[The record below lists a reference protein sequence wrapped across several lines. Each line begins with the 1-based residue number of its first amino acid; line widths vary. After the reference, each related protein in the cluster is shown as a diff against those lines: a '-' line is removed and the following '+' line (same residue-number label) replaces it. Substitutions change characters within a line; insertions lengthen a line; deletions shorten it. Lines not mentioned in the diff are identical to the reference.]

1 MTIKTGWEVSSDR
14 EKQFEDLMANN
25 PIGNPIIT
33 SKCIFDGKKGFLVL
47 GDNGFAWKVKIGVG
61 STLLDVG
68 KKKWVRWYDVADIL
82 SKKKGEVEVLAY
94 ERMKTGDIKLDTG
107 AFSSTKGELKTKKL
121 KLKLMKN
128 KKEPKD
134 QWKEREES
142 FHSVLMEIFSK
153 YKVES
158 PPAESD
164 SKY

>member
-1 MTIKTGWEVSSDR
+1 M
-14 EKQFEDLMANN
+14 
-25 PIGNPIIT
+25 
-33 SKCIFDGKKGFLVL
+33 
-47 GDNGFAWKVKIGVG
+47 
-61 STLLDVG
+61 
-68 KKKWVRWYDVADIL
+68 
-82 SKKKGEVEVLAY
+82 LAY